1 MKDPLDAMLEK
12 LPRDVAVPRN
22 LWPEIERKIKR
33 GPRSLAAVAFAASI
47 ALCVLGAVTWAV
59 LRSRPAGVVEPRDA
73 IFRLGSFGE
82 PSDPGYLAARAELEK
97 SFNERLATLEPN
109 TRAKVEANLAI
120 IRRAYEEIRRALD
133 DQPANP
139 VLQHLLDSTL
149 HAEFDLYDNVVRD
162 TQPSMLRI

>member
-1 MKDPLDAMLEK
+1 MKDPLDEMLEK
-12 LPRDVAVPRN
+12 LPRDIAVPRN

-33 GPRSLAAVAFAASI
+33 TPRSFAAVAFAASI
-47 ALCVLGAVTWAV
+47 AVCMLGAVTWAV
-59 LRSRPAGVVEPRDA
+59 LHSKAKGVMEPRDA
-73 IFRLGSFGE
+73 ISQLRSFDE
-82 PSDPGYLAARAELEK
+82 PSDPGYLAARGELEK
-97 SFNERLATLEPN
+97 SFTERLATLEPN

-120 IRRAYEEIRRALD
+120 IRRAHEEIRRALD

-149 HAEFDLYDNVVRD
+149 HAEFDLYDNVVRG